1 LLKKLACSDH
11 NWFRKQ
17 HLHEV
22 KSALRI
28 RNKYEVE
35 RVSTPMSEDLLIAI
49 TSDTWLR
56 GKCPKVGTFGCL
68 NTSCY
73 SLIS

>member
-1 LLKKLACSDH
+1 MLKKLACSDH

-28 RNKYEVE
+28 RINMKLKEY
-35 RVSTPMSEDLLIAI
+35 PPL
-49 TSDTWLR
+49 
-56 GKCPKVGTFGCL
+56 CL
-68 NTSCY
+68 KIC
-73 SLIS
+73 